1 MRLSHRKSGAVFY
14 LANDDAN
21 KAFSIAFKTP
31 PADDTG
37 VFHVLEHSVLCG
49 SDKFPVKEPFVDLLK
64 SSMQTFLNAMTFPD
78 KTLYPVAS
86 TNDQDLMNLADVY
99 LDAVLHPAIYHKR
112 AIFEQEGW
120 HYELAADAEADE
132 GDSIAGDLVAATEAE
147 DGQAELVLDGV
158 VYNEMKG
165 ALSDANS
172 VLYDELQA
180 ALFPDTAYRFEF
192 GGTPRAIPDL
202 TYEQFLDEHARLPAG
217 QQLPHAVRRRGSGPH
232 AGVLGPAST
241 SPPWPTRRPPA
252 LPSARQPAGRRSSRT
267 PWRPRRPWWP
277 STWCATWTR
286 PPRTPAR
293 AWATS

>member
-1 MRLSHRKSGAVFY
+1 MELSPNDQLHGFTVLTREELPEIDGTAYVLSHRKSGARLLY

-37 VFHVLEHSVLCG
+37 VFHILEHSVLCG

-64 SSMQTFLNAMTFPD
+64 SSMQTLLNAMTFPD

-86 TNDQDLMNLADVY
+86 TNDQDLLNLADVY

-132 GDSIAGDLVAATEAE
+132 GDSIAGDVVAATEAE
-147 DGQAELVLDGV
+147 DGQAELVLNGV

-180 ALFPDTAYRFEF
+180 ALFPDTAYRFES

-202 TYEQFLDEHARLPAG
+202 TYEQFLDEHARHYRLDNSYLTLYGNVDLDRMLAFLDREYLSPM
-217 QQLPHAVRRRGSGPH
+217 S
-232 AGVLGPAST
+232 ASSRMSTAT
-241 SPPWPTRRPPA
+241 SRV
-252 LPSARQPAGRRSSRT
+252 RSSASPMT
-267 PWRPRRPWWP
+267 
-277 STWCATWTR
+277 
-286 PPRTPAR
+286 
-293 AWATS
+293 

>member
-1 MRLSHRKSGAVFY
+1 MELSPNDQLHGFTVLTREELPEIDGTAYVLSHRKSGARLLY

-37 VFHVLEHSVLCG
+37 VFHILEHSVLCG

-86 TNDQDLMNLADVY
+86 TNDQDLLNLADVY

-147 DGQAELVLDGV
+147 DGQAELVLNGV

-165 ALSDANS
+165 CL
-172 VLYDELQA
+172 LY
-180 ALFPDTAYRFEF
+180 TS
-192 GGTPRAIPDL
+192 
-202 TYEQFLDEHARLPAG
+202 
-217 QQLPHAVRRRGSGPH
+217 RG
-232 AGVLGPAST
+232 
-241 SPPWPTRRPPA
+241 R
-252 LPSARQPAGRRSSRT
+252 
-267 PWRPRRPWWP
+267 
-277 STWCATWTR
+277 
-286 PPRTPAR
+286 
-293 AWATS
+293 